1 MGNKINPKSFR
12 LGVQGTW
19 TSKWLTSKK
28 KFPYLL
34 EEDWS
39 IREYLKTRLKHTEVD
54 SISIERSGS
63 NLKIN
68 IRVSKPGLV
77 IGKGG
82 KDIELLKKGV
92 EKILTLISKKY
103 PKHAISAGSGQ
114 AQSKRTLS
122 LNVEEVPKQDTSAT
136 VMAQELAGQIERRN
150 PFRRTMKRYL
160 DLILQNPK
168 VFGAKIRMSGRLDG
182 KEISRAEWLAKG
194 KIPLQ
199 TLRAVIDYGVAT
211 ASCTYGAIGIKVW
224 IYKGEFS
231 E

>member
-1 MGNKINPKSFR
+1 MGHKIHPKSFR
-12 LGVQGTW
+12 LGVQSTW
-19 TSKWLTSKK
+19 TSRWLMGKK

-39 IREYLKTRLKHTEVD
+39 IREYLAVRLKHTEVD

-63 NLKIN
+63 NLKIT

-77 IGKGG
+77 IGRGG

-92 EKILTLISKKY
+92 EKILNTITKKY
-103 PKHAISAGSGQ
+103 PKHTTT
-114 AQSKRTLS
+114 KRTLS
-122 LNVEEVPKQDTSAT
+122 LNVEEVPKQDTSAV

-160 DLILQNPK
+160 DLILQNTK
-168 VFGAKIRMSGRLDG
+168 ISGAKIRMSGRLDG
-182 KEISRAEWLAKG
+182 NEISRAEWLAKG

-199 TLRAVIDYGVAT
+199 TLRALIDYGEAT
-211 ASCTYGAIGIKVW
+211 AHCTYGAVGIKVW
-224 IYKGEFS
+224 IYKGEFLT
-231 E
+231 EKI

>member
-1 MGNKINPKSFR
+1 MGHKIHPKSFR

-19 TSKWLTSKK
+19 TSKWLIGKK

-54 SISIERSGS
+54 SVAIERSGS
-63 NLKIN
+63 SLKIT
-68 IRVSKPGLV
+68 IRVAKPGLV
-77 IGKGG
+77 IGRGG

-92 EKILTLISKKY
+92 EKILTSIVKKY
-103 PKHAISAGSGQ
+103 PKLAP
-114 AQSKRTLS
+114 SKRTLS

-136 VMAQELAGQIERRN
+136 VMAQELVGQIERRN

-160 DLILQNPK
+160 ELILQNPK
-168 VFGAKIRMSGRLDG
+168 ISGAKIRMSGRLDG
-182 KEISRAEWLAKG
+182 NEISRAEWLAKG

-199 TLRAVIDYGVAT
+199 TLRAHIDYGEAT
-211 ASCTYGAIGIKVW
+211 AFCTYGAVGIKVW

-231 E
+231 A